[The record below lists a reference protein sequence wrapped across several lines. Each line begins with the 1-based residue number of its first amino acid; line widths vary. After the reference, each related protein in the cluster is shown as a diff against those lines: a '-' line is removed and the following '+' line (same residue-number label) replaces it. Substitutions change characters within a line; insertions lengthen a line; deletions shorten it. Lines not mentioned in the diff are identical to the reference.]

1 MTHRMMAVF
10 AVALV
15 TAPTMVQGQS
25 TVTATATIDQFSEVT
40 GSGDISFGDLSRTAD
55 NVIDAAGGTGAATR
69 TVSFNHNITVSF
81 TNVAANLSSGTLTL
95 PITLRCAV
103 NDGIWGTAQDCSGAS
118 FDLDV
123 ATGLTDATLG
133 FGGIITEA
141 AAAAAVAGS
150 YSGSLDIV
158 VVAR

>member
-1 MTHRMMAVF
+1 MTRKLMAVL
-10 AVALV
+10 AVTLLA
-15 TAPTMVQGQS
+15 TPAMAQAQN
-25 TVTATATIDQFSEVT
+25 TVTATATVDQFSEVT
-40 GSGDISFGDLSRTAD
+40 GTGDIAFGPISRTED
-55 NVIDAAGGTGAATR
+55 NVIDAAGGTGAAQR

-81 TNVAANLSSGTLTL
+81 TNVALNLTSGTLTL

-103 NDGIWGTAQDCSGAS
+103 DDGDWGTPQDCAGAT

-123 ATGLTDATLG
+123 GTGLTSATLG

-150 YSGSLDIV
+150 YEGTLDIV
-158 VVAR
+158 LTAR